1 MLVSITWNFI
11 VGFSILGLA
20 LLIRIGMGQ
29 VTVSL
34 PETWWMYLGGPL
46 GLLSIA
52 LMALLVRGL
61 GLLLLGLA
69 STAGQLIGSVL
80 IDWLIPSLGNQ
91 VYLVTILGAVVALAG
106 AGIAMVPSANKHV
119 KLDELE
125 GKS

>member
-1 MLVSITWNFI
+1 M
-11 VGFSILGLA
+11 
-20 LLIRIGMGQ
+20 
-29 VTVSL
+29 
-34 PETWWMYLGGPL
+34 
-46 GLLSIA
+46 
-52 LMALLVRGL
+52 
-61 GLLLLGLA
+61 
-69 STAGQLIGSVL
+69 